1 MLDGALEMSQ
11 FYDTET
17 AMGRSDNGK
26 EADMTYTVFAN
37 VEQQDISLVSR
48 HRTLKA
54 AGKAYQAAHT
64 GNLRRV
70 LDAKGNDV
78 TSEATAAANG
88 Y

>member
-1 MLDGALEMSQ
+1 MIYS
-11 FYDTET
+11 
-17 AMGRSDNGK
+17 
-26 EADMTYTVFAN
+26 VFAN
-37 VEQQDISLVSR
+37 IDQQDTSLVSR

-70 LDAKGNDV
+70 IDSNGRDV
-78 TSEATAAANG
+78 TSAATDAANG